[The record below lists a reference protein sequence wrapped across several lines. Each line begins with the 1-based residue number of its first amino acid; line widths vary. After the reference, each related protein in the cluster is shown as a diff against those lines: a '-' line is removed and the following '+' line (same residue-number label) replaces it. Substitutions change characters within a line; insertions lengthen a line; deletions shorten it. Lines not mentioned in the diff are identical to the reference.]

1 MRNQDGFALPS
12 TLILLFLLFSFFIYE
27 INMLQS
33 DQRFYKEAQ
42 QKFLLE
48 EITDQAII
56 SIKADLQEKEQNDVF
71 AFQYENGEVSGRYV
85 FENDIIFVT
94 LQCMTKERRSYKVNF
109 QYDKT
114 NKKVMN
120 WTEERGNGS

>member
-1 MRNQDGFALPS
+1 MRKQDGFAMPG

-48 EITDQAII
+48 EITDQAIA
-56 SIKADLQEKEQNDVF
+56 SIKADLLEKEQND
-71 AFQYENGEVSGRYV
+71 AFLFLYKNGEASGNYA
-85 FENDIIFVT
+85 FENELVFVT
-94 LQCMTKERRSYKVNF
+94 LQCMTKQKHSYKVNF
-109 QYDKT
+109 QYDKI
-114 NKKVMN
+114 NKRVMN
-120 WTEERGNGS
+120 WVEKR

>member
-1 MRNQDGFALPS
+1 MRKQDGFAMPG

-33 DQRFYKEAQ
+33 DQRFYKKTQ

-48 EITDQAII
+48 EIIDQAVF
-56 SIKADLQEKEQNDVF
+56 SIKKDLQAKEQNDVF
-71 AFQYENGEVSGRYV
+71 SFQYENGEASGNYA
-85 FENDIIFVT
+85 FENEIVFVT
-94 LQCMTKERRSYKVNF
+94 LQCMTKQKRPYKVNF

-114 NKKVMN
+114 NKRVMN
-120 WTEERGNGS
+120 WVEER

>member
-1 MRNQDGFALPS
+1 MRKQDGFAMPG
-12 TLILLFLLFSFFIYE
+12 TLILLFLLFSFFLYE

-48 EITDQAII
+48 EITDQAVS
-56 SIKADLQEKEQNDVF
+56 SIKKDLLGKEQSDVF
-71 AFQYENGEVSGRYV
+71 SFQYKNGEASGDYV
-85 FENDIIFVT
+85 FENEIIFVK
-94 LQCMTKERRSYKVNF
+94 LQCTTKQKRPYKVSF

-114 NKKVMN
+114 NKRVMN
-120 WTEERGNGS
+120 WAEER

>member
-114 NKKVMN
+114 NRKVMN
-120 WTEERGNGS
+120 WAEERGNGS

>member
-120 WTEERGNGS
+120 WAEERGNGS